1 MAQLT
6 KRQLFSLT
14 ASAALVTSVSRGQA
28 ASGTQPVLEVALN
41 ENPFGPSPKAEQALA
56 AQLKNANRYGDGAS
70 ADQFVAQIAKFEN
83 VSPDQVILGELLELL
98 GLFLASSA
106 PVGGNI
112 VYSKPG
118 YMALVDAGKPAG
130 LTGVGVP
137 LDASLRNDLPALA
150 KVITPQTKAV
160 YLVNPHNPSGTASA
174 PDVFEV
180 FLREVSR
187 KTLVIVDEAYL
198 EYASSARSAVSLTR
212 QGENVA
218 VFRTFDKIY
227 GLAGLPIGYLVA
239 PRALA
244 AALRDAGFG
253 NPHGIGRLAISA
265 ASAALEDQSWARS
278 VHDRIAAGRARL
290 TSTLDSLSLKHTE
303 SEANFVFFQSPK
315 PVSEVREHFA
325 KLGIVIARPFA
336 PLNDWLRIS
345 VGTEA
350 EVTRII
356 STLKQIFSA

>member
-1 MAQLT
+1 MSQIT
-6 KRQLFSLT
+6 KRQLFSFT
-14 ASAALVTSVSRGQA
+14 ASAALLASVSRGQA
-28 ASGTQPVLEVALN
+28 ATSRQPVLEVALN
-41 ENPFGPSPKAEQALA
+41 ENPFGPSPKAERALA
-56 AQLKNANRYGDGAS
+56 AQLKNANRYGDSVS
-70 ADQFVAQIAKFEN
+70 ADQFVEQIAKLEN
-83 VSPDQVILGELLELL
+83 VAPEQVILGELLELL
-98 GLFLASSA
+98 GLFLASSK
-106 PVGGNI
+106 PLGGTI

-150 KVITPQTKAV
+150 KAITPETKAL
-160 YLVNPHNPSGTASA
+160 YLVNPHNPSGTASP
-174 PDVFEV
+174 PDVFEA
-180 FLREVSR
+180 FLRETSR

-198 EYASSARSAVSLTR
+198 EYASTARSAVSLTR

-218 VFRTFDKIY
+218 VFRTFDKIH
-227 GLAGLPIGYLVA
+227 GLAGLPIGYLLA
-239 PRALA
+239 PRPLA

-265 ASAALEDQSWARS
+265 ASASLEDQSWTRS

-290 TSTLDSLSLKHTE
+290 TNTLDSLHLKHTE
-303 SEANFVFFQSPK
+303 SEANFVFFQSPQ
-315 PVSEVREHFA
+315 PAADVRDRFA

-345 VGTEA
+345 VGTEP
-350 EVTRII
+350 EVTRVIAA
-356 STLKQIFSA
+356 LKQIFAA